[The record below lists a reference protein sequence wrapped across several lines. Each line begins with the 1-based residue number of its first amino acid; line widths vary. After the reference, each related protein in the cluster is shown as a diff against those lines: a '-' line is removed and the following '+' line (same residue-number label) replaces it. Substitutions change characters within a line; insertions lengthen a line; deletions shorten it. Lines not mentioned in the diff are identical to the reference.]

1 MCFLLFQLPPPDR
14 NYALIKGQ
22 MFTYKARKENGKI
35 KWIARHSTN
44 ELIEE
49 DTKGL
54 KIKEAGHYFLNLQV
68 TQKTCNRTR
77 GPELTVSIK
86 YNDRKLLLGKINRQ
100 TCSTGLLAK
109 VEALARGAI
118 LEITEIASEDIDDS
132 EALTH
137 LDIIM
142 LQPRAMA

>member
-1 MCFLLFQLPPPDR
+1 MFPLAENSKIIWEPRFGT
-14 NYALIKGQ
+14 NGLIK
-22 MFTYKARKENGKI
+22 YEK
-35 KWIARHSTN
+35 
-44 ELIEE
+44 
-49 DTKGL
+49 KGFR
-54 KIKEAGHYFLNLQV
+54 IKEAGHYFLTLQV

-86 YNDRKLLLGKINRQ
+86 YNERKLLLGQINTQ

-109 VEALARGAI
+109 VEALTRGAI
-118 LEITEIASEDIDDS
+118 LEITEIPSEDIDDS

-142 LQPRAMA
+142 LQPKAMA